1 MLVSAVRL
9 TAFSVVIDTK
19 LSGVQGCL
27 LLSLLL
33 SQQQKRPGC
42 WRNGLTSSS
51 LPTPLFLVTFS
62 PMMLHSKRS
71 VNQWRSLSFKG
82 KRKYKHAPYTT
93 FNTSATWI
101 CSFIPNAS
109 HFQGP
114 RNLKSSCLLVC
125 EWHPLLL
132 CLLQVSPALPSEEGS
147 PQRPSPPGHHEN
159 TVSKNRGLLP
169 SFQLFR
175 SSRYLHFHS
184 HYWME
189 GTLADPP
196 PADMK
201 WSCTL
206 LRSAVDVF
214 FFSWSIA
221 GRLRSRLV
229 KSSQG

>member
-82 KRKYKHAPYTT
+82 KRKYTRSLHHCQHLCHLDLLIYTERI
-93 FNTSATWI
+93 AL
-101 CSFIPNAS
+101 PR
-109 HFQGP
+109 P

-159 TVSKNRGLLP
+159 TVSKNRGLLL

-175 SSRYLHFHS
+175 SSRYLS
-184 HYWME
+184 LP
-189 GTLADPP
+189 LALLDGGHARRSSTRRHEMILH
-196 PADMK
+196 PAEERC
-201 WSCTL
+201 WC
-206 LRSAVDVF
+206 F
-214 FFSWSIA
+214 FFFVKYCREIA
-221 GRLRSRLV
+221 
-229 KSSQG
+229 

>member
-93 FNTSATWI
+93 VNTSATWI

-114 RNLKSSCLLVC
+114 EIWNRHVYSSVNDILSCSVSCRFLLRC
-125 EWHPLLL
+125 HLRRGAHSGPLPRDTMRIPSPKIE
-132 CLLQVSPALPSEEGS
+132 VSSPPSSSSALPGICTSTRIIGWRARS
-147 PQRPSPPGHHEN
+147 QILHPQTWNDPAPCWGA
-159 TVSKNRGLLP
+159 LL
-169 SFQLFR
+169 
-175 SSRYLHFHS
+175 
-184 HYWME
+184 M
-189 GTLADPP
+189 
-196 PADMK
+196 
-201 WSCTL
+201 
-206 LRSAVDVF
+206 F
-214 FFSWSIA
+214 FFFVKYCRQIA
-221 GRLRSRLV
+221 
-229 KSSQG
+229 

>member
-175 SSRYLHFHS
+175 SSRYLS
-184 HYWME
+184 LP
-189 GTLADPP
+189 LALLDGGHARRSSTRRHEMILH
-196 PADMK
+196 PAEERC
-201 WSCTL
+201 WC
-206 LRSAVDVF
+206 F